1 MQSLIE
7 NLTNTETQKQGLIVP
22 PPPLKP
28 RKQKD
33 PEDCYLSFIDQ
44 IQDGDY
50 GSAKL
55 VRKEPRTNRDIYFKF
70 RPRKSKPTEMKSYRR
85 DKTHRSVVSYRTKT
99 GGAKRENIAFMNCSF
114 LELDGST
121 DGTLKTIDD
130 VLTLARNNNFLEG
143 LQTSVTSPGNFH
155 LIWDYNNPLPWKPKN
170 ESYWLSVQKRLIQLF
185 KRAGFLV
192 DKMASLN
199 PCQNLRN
206 PSQLNPYNFKRR
218 CKVEIHKSYSKTS
231 LRRLYRAL
239 NKTSIPNPRPLPAS
253 VKLRRFSRANK
264 GFTATHAE
272 LAITLGTCTKTAQR
286 EVSKAVAN
294 GDLRIV
300 QRTGNNKGIKRTTE
314 YTSNLYIEP
323 NSQKGHLSICKNN
336 SLPAEVLLR
345 DFKRVGTETGKRNKA
360 LFALGLFL
368 KHRLGKQASLEAIR
382 GELLQGAMRCHV
394 SIREF
399 ERTLRNV
406 MKSAYSNPFSLP
418 KLRAWELVEGT
429 GHFH

>member
-7 NLTNTETQKQGLIVP
+7 NLTNTETQKQGLIA
-22 PPPLKP
+22 PPPLNP
-28 RKQKD
+28 RKQKALK
-33 PEDCYLSFIDQ
+33 DCYLSVIDQ
-44 IQDGDY
+44 GKDGDY

-114 LELDGST
+114 LELDGAN
-121 DGTLKTIDD
+121 DNTLKTQGD
-130 VLTLARNNNFLEG
+130 VQALIKNFNLPTASYIIE
-143 LQTSVTSPGNFH
+143 TSKGHYHVLWNYSR
-155 LIWDYNNPLPWKPKN
+155 PLPWTEKF
-170 ESYWLSVQKRLIQLF
+170 ESYWLSQQKRLIKLF
-185 KRAGFLV
+185 QKSGFNV
-192 DKMASLN
+192 DVSASLN
-199 PCQNLRN
+199 PTQNLRN
-206 PSQLNPYNFKRR
+206 YSQLQPYNFKRH
-218 CKVEIHKSYSKTS
+218 CKVEIHPSYKKTS
-231 LRRLYRAL
+231 LRAIFKAL
-239 NKTSIPNPRPLPAS
+239 NTTSIPNPRPLPAS

-264 GFTATHAE
+264 TFTATHAE

-345 DFKRVGTETGKRNKA
+345 DFKRVGTKTGKRNKA

-406 MKSAYSNPFSLP
+406 MKSAYSNPFSLS

>member
-1 MQSLIE
+1 M
-7 NLTNTETQKQGLIVP
+7 
-22 PPPLKP
+22 
-28 RKQKD
+28 
-33 PEDCYLSFIDQ
+33 
-44 IQDGDY
+44 
-50 GSAKL
+50 
-55 VRKEPRTNRDIYFKF
+55 
-70 RPRKSKPTEMKSYRR
+70 
-85 DKTHRSVVSYRTKT
+85 
-99 GGAKRENIAFMNCSF
+99 GGATRGNIAFMNCSF

-121 DGTLKTIDD
+121 DNTIKSKGD
-130 VLTLARNNNFLEG
+130 VLALAGNNNLLEG
-143 LQTSVTSPGNFH
+143 LQISVTSPGH
-155 LIWDYNNPLPWKPKN
+155 YHVIWDYNDPLPWTTKN
-170 ESYWLSVQKRLIQLF
+170 ESYWISVQKRLIQLF

-345 DFKRVGTETGKRNKA
+345 DFKRVGTKTGKRNKA

-406 MKSAYSNPFSLP
+406 MKSAYSNPFSLS